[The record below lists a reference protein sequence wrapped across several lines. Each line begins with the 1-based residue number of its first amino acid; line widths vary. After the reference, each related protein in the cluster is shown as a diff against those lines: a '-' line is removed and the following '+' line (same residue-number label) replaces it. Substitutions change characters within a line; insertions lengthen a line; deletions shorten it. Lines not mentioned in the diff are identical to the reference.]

1 MKFSKKMLSREDVLS
16 QVKNIKNTP
25 VDIEEWG
32 GTVFVREMTAGD
44 FCEWQ
49 GYLLNASSDKSQARA
64 FLIYLTVVNDK
75 NERLFTKD
83 DIATLSNLSF
93 LTTQLISDAIDK
105 MNGFKEAD
113 EQEETSKN

>member
-1 MKFSKKMLSREDVLS
+1 MLSREDVLL
-16 QVKNIKNTP
+16 QVNNVKNMP

-93 LTTQLISDAIDK
+93 LTTQAISDAIDE
-105 MNGFKEAD
+105 MNGFRNTD
-113 EQEETSKN
+113 ESEDSVKN